1 MEKAGCDDPLADAS
15 PQKASLWYGIRPEG
29 SGSLAVS
36 LNAAV
41 VALPPRCSA
50 ARLAAN
56 RGSSVGRVTVT
67 DSASEGLPSST
78 MP

>member
-1 MEKAGCDDPLADAS
+1 MSGSAPATNAAS
-15 PQKASLWYGIRPEG
+15 RQKASLRYGISPAG

-41 VALPPRCSA
+41 VALPPLCSA

-56 RGSSVGRVTVT
+56 SGSSVGSVTVT
-67 DSASEGLPSST
+67 ASASEGLPSST